1 MDAGDRF
8 IGANDRS
15 IDADDR
21 TIVAAAGRRRVSRRD
36 GGVPVPP
43 SGTGGSPRRARVRCA
58 RADTRVAVAPDAA
71 TGSRVLAGMK
81 NLIALLVAMIAA
93 SASAASPV
101 LIPTLYAGPGA
112 FGTRWNTAVVLNN
125 HTTADFRS
133 PGVTFGIICFIP
145 EGCRSDTIPAGG
157 FGDIASPHAANGLL
171 LYLPDDQTDISF
183 MARFAAS
190 PRNTL
195 AGGAD
200 LPPLP
205 PPRISL
211 RPPPSPPLRVAWRGR
226 GREPRAGRR
235 CASTVP
241 TCNLERPSPSSFDLG
256 LTSKDSRS
264 HRRSSSWG
272 FLHSLPRAQ
281 STRHLRN

>member
-1 MDAGDRF
+1 
-8 IGANDRS
+8 
-15 IDADDR
+15 
-21 TIVAAAGRRRVSRRD
+21 
-36 GGVPVPP
+36 
-43 SGTGGSPRRARVRCA
+43 
-58 RADTRVAVAPDAA
+58 
-71 TGSRVLAGMK
+71 
-81 NLIALLVAMIAA
+81 MIAA

-195 AGGAD
+195 AGGTELPVVREREFSRRALHLPYVPVSWEGTPLRTTLRIYGPDVQPGTAVRVELRSWTD
-200 LPPLP
+200 LEGQPIASKVVELGIPSQPAAGTIYPAFAQLNLQDDFGPAVSAAVYHNVTVVPLP
-205 PPRISL
+205 LPSGELPRIWAFL
-211 RPPPSPPLRVAWRGR
+211 TITNDVTQEVTVQRP
-226 GREPRAGRR
+226 
-235 CASTVP
+235 
-241 TCNLERPSPSSFDLG
+241 
-256 LTSKDSRS
+256 
-264 HRRSSSWG
+264 
-272 FLHSLPRAQ
+272 Q
-281 STRHLRN
+281 